1 MARDGVIIGQLQ
13 AFVAVARIGNV
24 TRAAETLFLTQ
35 PALTARLQ
43 RLEGALG
50 ATLLVRDHQGARLSD
65 AGRAFLPHAE
75 AVLNAFGEGERAVDE
90 ARGEI
95 DGDLRIGATP
105 TMSAY
110 VLPRVIR
117 SYRERYPRIR
127 LIVRTV
133 PSENVLDHLL
143 HGEVDLGLGRDV
155 PHRDVESTPLY
166 MDELVVVCNPDH
178 QFADGAPVET
188 ADLTSEVLVS
198 FDASPGYHGFIESL
212 QLRREGEP
220 RVVIDADHC
229 EAVKGMVRAGVG
241 LGVLPRTAVAEELR
255 DGRMKQVVVRG
266 VEPAPRM
273 MAALRIRGAPDY
285 SFVQG
290 FVETLEAHTSS

>member
-1 MARDGVIIGQLQ
+1 MAREGVLIGQLQ

-75 AVLNAFGEGERAVDE
+75 AVLVAFGEGERAVDD

-110 VLPRVIR
+110 VLPRVVR

-127 LIVRTV
+127 LTV
-133 PSENVLDHLL
+133 
-143 HGEVDLGLGRDV
+143 
-155 PHRDVESTPLY
+155 
-166 MDELVVVCNPDH
+166 
-178 QFADGAPVET
+178 
-188 ADLTSEVLVS
+188 
-198 FDASPGYHGFIESL
+198 
-212 QLRREGEP
+212 
-220 RVVIDADHC
+220 
-229 EAVKGMVRAGVG
+229 
-241 LGVLPRTAVAEELR
+241 
-255 DGRMKQVVVRG
+255 
-266 VEPAPRM
+266 
-273 MAALRIRGAPDY
+273 
-285 SFVQG
+285 
-290 FVETLEAHTSS
+290 